1 MSHSD
6 DAADDLSEFHDV
18 FFDEA
23 DEHLTSMEAL
33 LLGIDTAQPD
43 PEHLNAIF
51 RAAHSIKG
59 GAGVFGFADIAALT
73 HEMETVFDRVR
84 KQTMALSNDVI
95 SVFLRSGDTLK
106 AMVTARRGN
115 GAAPAEAAVEA
126 LCERLRQFIEAAAPA
141 SAEPT
146 SAVTKSADAP
156 TAIGQA
162 AAGDDAGA
170 ASATLRTLEIIVA
183 DPSAPATEPRT
194 GEAIQAALQSLGES
208 TPLAL
213 PATPAGARFGL
224 RLVSRHP
231 PAVIADALAFLVAP
245 EHTRIRVVDPA
256 VEAAAPET
264 PATPTTV
271 APSAIA
277 PSAVAPSAAPA
288 VVPLAVVTPSAAP
301 SATTSSATTIS
312 AAAAPA
318 ATLRPPQPAAPAPV
332 AANSAE
338 RPKAGASSN
347 ADASSIRVSVQKI
360 DQLINLVGELVITQ
374 AMLTQTAAHVDPVLH
389 QKLLNGLGLLQRNTR
404 DLQESAMSIRM
415 LPMSFVFGRF
425 PRVVRDL
432 AGQLNKR
439 VELVTEGETT
449 ELDKGLIERIID
461 PLTHL
466 VRNSL
471 DHGIESPARRE
482 AAGKPA
488 VGTLTLRAFHRGG
501 NIMIEVVDDGG
512 GLDRDRILAKA
523 RERGMNVGD
532 AMSDSEVFQLIFEAG
547 FSTAEKVTDVS
558 GRGVGMDVVKRN
570 IRSMGGNVD
579 ISSTKGAGTRIT
591 IRLPLTLAILEGM
604 SVSVGDEVFIVPLT
618 HIIES
623 LQPSADQIRTVAG
636 RGTVVR
642 VRGEYLP
649 VVTLQSV
656 FGVAGEVR
664 RYEQGIMVVLEEDD
678 QKIALFVDALLGQHQ
693 VVIKSLE
700 TNYRKVAGVSGAT
713 IMGDGRVALILD
725 VAGLIGGARSLFVK
739 AA

>member
-1 MSHSD
+1 MQPQNTWFAHGNPVKQIPMSHSD
-6 DAADDLSEFHDV
+6 DTADDLSEFHGV

-33 LLGIDTAQPD
+33 LLGLDVARPD

-84 KQTMALSNDVI
+84 KQTLALSNDLI

-106 AMVTARRGN
+106 AMVAARRGN
-115 GAAPAEAAVEA
+115 GATPTGETVEA
-126 LCERLRQFIEAAAPA
+126 LCERLRQFIEQAETEPVAPVEDASTPRTVATEATVTTTAAG
-141 SAEPT
+141 T
-146 SAVTKSADAP
+146 T
-156 TAIGQA
+156 TAGTGLGT
-162 AAGDDAGA
+162 AGDDAA
-170 ASATLRTLEIIVA
+170 AERTFEINLGPFGLNTEQPTLDAV
-183 DPSAPATEPRT
+183 
-194 GEAIQAALQSLGES
+194 QAALGSLGDS
-208 TPLAL
+208 TPVAL
-213 PATPAGARFGL
+213 PATPAGPRYRL
-224 RLVSRHP
+224 RLFTRQPVE
-231 PAVIADALAFLVAP
+231 AIADAMSFLVSP
-245 EHTRIRVVDPA
+245 NLTVIREVD
-256 VEAAAPET
+256 AA
-264 PATPTTV
+264 
-271 APSAIA
+271 
-277 PSAVAPSAAPA
+277 
-288 VVPLAVVTPSAAP
+288 LAVVTAVAAP
-301 SATTSSATTIS
+301 PVRVDAQANARTDTRTDVQGNVRAGAPEPLQAVPAPAKATTEPSK
-312 AAAAPA
+312 PA
-318 ATLRPPQPAAPAPV
+318 A
-332 AANSAE
+332 
-338 RPKAGASSN
+338 KSSI
-347 ADASSIRVSVQKI
+347 DASSIRVSVQKI

-374 AMLTQTAAHVDPVLH
+374 AMLAQTASHVDPVLH
-389 QKLLNGLGLLQRNTR
+389 QKLLNGLGQLQRNTR

-471 DHGIESPARRE
+471 DHGIESPADRE
-482 AAGKPA
+482 AAGKPP
-488 VGTLTLRAFHRGG
+488 VGTLMLRAFHRGG
-501 NIMIEVVDDGG
+501 NIMIEVTDDGA
-512 GLDRDRILAKA
+512 GLNRERLLAKA
-523 RERGMNVGD
+523 QERGMPV
-532 AMSDSEVFQLIFEAG
+532 SESMPDQEVYQLIFEAG
-547 FSTAEKVTDVS
+547 FSTADKVTDVS

-570 IRSMGGNVD
+570 IRSMGGNVE
-579 ISSTKGAGTRIT
+579 INSTRGAGTRIT

-623 LQPSADQIRTVAG
+623 LQPSAEQIRTVAG

-649 VVTLQSV
+649 VVTLQSA
-656 FGVAGEVR
+656 FGVAGEVER
-664 RYEQGIMVVLEEDD
+664 FEQGIMVVLEEDD

-700 TNYRKVAGVSGAT
+700 TNYRKVDGISGAT

-725 VAGLIGGARSLFVK
+725 VAGLIGGARSLFAK